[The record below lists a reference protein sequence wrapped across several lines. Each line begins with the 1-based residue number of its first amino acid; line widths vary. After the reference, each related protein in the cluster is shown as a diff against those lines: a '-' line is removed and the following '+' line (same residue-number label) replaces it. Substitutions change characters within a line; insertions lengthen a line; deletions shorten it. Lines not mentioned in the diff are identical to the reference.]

1 MDIAEIQKVYA
12 SYNLE
17 EILADI
23 GELDSAPETFSFPAQ
38 IEPPSAFAESNQII
52 SNVSSAK

>member
-1 MDIAEIQKVYA
+1 MDIAEIQKVYT

-17 EILADI
+17 EILAGV
-23 GELDSAPETFSFPAQ
+23 GEVDPAPEAFSFPSK

>member
-17 EILADI
+17 EILADV
-23 GELDSAPETFSFPAQ
+23 GELDPAPEAFSFQAK
-38 IEPPSAFAESNQII
+38 IEPPSALAESNQII
-52 SNVSSAK
+52 SNISSAK